1 MHDNSRIHYAVTNT
15 GGISPNV
22 VQSKAEVLYLIRT
35 KNLKETKKLFER
47 IKKIAHGASLMT
59 ETEYE
64 IIIDKVCSDYSP
76 NKALEK
82 VMYEYLKE
90 EENIIQYTND
100 EMDFAKKTW
109 ETLSENE
116 KVNALKPLNSFD
128 VINDKEKLYNK
139 FSSDVVNSYEKTDQP
154 MSGSSDVA
162 DISWVLPTVQVTRS
176 TDVIG
181 TQLHTCDK

>member
-1 MHDNSRIHYAVTNT
+1 M
-15 GGISPNV
+15 
-22 VQSKAEVLYLIRT
+22 
-35 KNLKETKKLFER
+35 
-47 IKKIAHGASLMT
+47 
-59 ETEYE
+59 
-64 IIIDKVCSDYSP
+64 
-76 NKALEK
+76 
-82 VMYEYLKE
+82 
-90 EENIIQYTND
+90 
-100 EMDFAKKTW
+100 
-109 ETLSENE
+109 
-116 KVNALKPLNSFD
+116 KPLNSFD

>member
-100 EMDFAKKTW
+100 EMDFAKKT
-109 ETLSENE
+109 
-116 KVNALKPLNSFD
+116 
-128 VINDKEKLYNK
+128 
-139 FSSDVVNSYEKTDQP
+139 
-154 MSGSSDVA
+154 
-162 DISWVLPTVQVTRS
+162 
-176 TDVIG
+176 
-181 TQLHTCDK
+181 